1 MYDEGKKPRK
11 LTEEYEAIKDRI
23 IRDIK
28 SLLEQL
34 DYYEP
39 VRIGNF
45 HSNDYIEYES
55 KSDRNK
61 ILSIKE
67 QLEEI
72 KLHLSKIIKNNLKK
86 LRYTENSIKGAI
98 NFISSKDIDE
108 ERVMHLKSD
117 SIKIMIYDKADQVIK

>member
-11 LTEEYEAIKDRI
+11 LTEEYEAIKHRI

-28 SLLEQL
+28 SLFEQL

-39 VRIGNF
+39 VRVGNF

-55 KSDRNK
+55 KNDRNK

-72 KLHLSKIIKNNLKK
+72 KLDLSKIIMNNLKK
-86 LRYTENSIKGAI
+86 LRYTENSIKAAI

-117 SIKIMIYDKADQVIK
+117 SIKIMIYDKVDQVIK

>member
-28 SLLEQL
+28 SFFERL

-39 VRIGNF
+39 VRVRNF

-55 KSDRNK
+55 KSDRKK

-67 QLEEI
+67 HLEEI
-72 KLHLSKIIKNNLKK
+72 KLHLKIIMNNLKK
-86 LRYTENSIKGAI
+86 LRYTENSIKAAI
-98 NFISSKDIDE
+98 NFISSKDINE
-108 ERVMHLKSD
+108 ERVMHSKSD
-117 SIKIMIYDKADQVIK
+117 STKIVIYDKADEVIK

>member
-39 VRIGNF
+39 VRIGSF

-72 KLHLSKIIKNNLKK
+72 KLYLSKIIKNNLKK

>member
-39 VRIGNF
+39 VRIGSF

-117 SIKIMIYDKADQVIK
+117 SIKIMIYDKTDQVIK

>member
-11 LTEEYEAIKDRI
+11 LTEEYEAIKHRI

-28 SLLEQL
+28 SLFEQL

-39 VRIGNF
+39 VRVGNF

-55 KSDRNK
+55 KNDRNK

-72 KLHLSKIIKNNLKK
+72 KLDLSKIIMNNLKK
-86 LRYTENSIKGAI
+86 LRYTENSIKAAI

>member
-39 VRIGNF
+39 VRIGSF

>member
-28 SLLEQL
+28 SLFEQI

-39 VRIGNF
+39 VRVGNF

-72 KLHLSKIIKNNLKK
+72 KLHLKIIMNNLKK
-86 LRYTENSIKGAI
+86 LRKTENSIKTAI

>member
-39 VRIGNF
+39 VRIGSF

-108 ERVMHLKSD
+108 ERVMHLKSG

>member
-28 SLLEQL
+28 SLFEQI

-39 VRIGNF
+39 VRVGNF

-55 KSDRNK
+55 KS
-61 ILSIKE
+61 I
-67 QLEEI
+67 EI
-72 KLHLSKIIKNNLKK
+72 KSYQSKNSLKK
-86 LRYTENSIKGAI
+86 LNYT
-98 NFISSKDIDE
+98 
-108 ERVMHLKSD
+108 
-117 SIKIMIYDKADQVIK
+117 

>member
-1 MYDEGKKPRK
+1 MQDEGKKPRK

-39 VRIGNF
+39 VRIGSF

-108 ERVMHLKSD
+108 ERVMHLKSG